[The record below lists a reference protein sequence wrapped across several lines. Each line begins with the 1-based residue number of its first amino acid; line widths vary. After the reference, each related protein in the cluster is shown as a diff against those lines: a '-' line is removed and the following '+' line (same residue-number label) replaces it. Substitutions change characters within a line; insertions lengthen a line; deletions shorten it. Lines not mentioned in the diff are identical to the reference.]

1 MLPFG
6 QNGITEQAKFT
17 YSPIEK
23 GFGKQGNTI
32 EGSKKNRKPLKEQV
46 ET

>member
-17 YSPIEK
+17 YSPLEK

-32 EGSKKNRKPLKEQV
+32 EGSKKKENHSKNK
-46 ET
+46 